1 MRVLAFAVAAV
12 TLAACTQQAPR
23 PNAVPQ
29 SANPSAIIAAEIGF
43 SRLAQEKGQ
52 WTAFRETA
60 AKQATMFVP
69 DAVDAQ
75 TWLKGRADPA
85 KSVAWQ
91 PHKAFMSCDGK
102 TGVTSG
108 AWQGPDGSTGYFT
121 TVWFWV
127 EKGRPDP
134 RLPANSMGEGEWKWV
149 LDHADALPTP
159 RQKPEII
166 GTKVA
171 SCKGRANAPIDAPT
185 EGVQMKTMFSRDQ
198 SLNWEWQLRPD
209 KSRTLIVR
217 LWNGSDFDD
226 VLTDQVAKP
235 MAM

>member
-1 MRVLAFAVAAV
+1 MRILAIAGAA
-12 TLAACTQQAPR
+12 AALSACAQQAPR

-29 SANPSAIIAAEIGF
+29 SANPSAIIAAEIARN
-43 SRLAQEKGQ
+43 RLTQEKGQ
-52 WTAFRETA
+52 WQAFRETA
-60 AKQATMFVP
+60 AKQATLFDP

-75 TWLKGRADPA
+75 TWLKGRAVPA
-85 KSVAWQ
+85 KSATWQ
-91 PHKAFMSCDGK
+91 PYKAYMSCDGK
-102 TGVTSG
+102 TGVTTG
-108 AWQGPDGSTGYFT
+108 ARQQTDGTTGFFT
-121 TVWFWV
+121 TVWVWV
-127 EKGRPDP
+127 EKGKPDP

-149 LDHADALPTP
+149 LDHSDALPAP
-159 RQKPEII
+159 RPRPEII
-166 GTKVA
+166 ETKVA
-171 SCKGRANAPIDAPT
+171 SCKGRANAPINAPD
-185 EGVQMKTMFSRDQ
+185 EGVQMKTSFSRDQ